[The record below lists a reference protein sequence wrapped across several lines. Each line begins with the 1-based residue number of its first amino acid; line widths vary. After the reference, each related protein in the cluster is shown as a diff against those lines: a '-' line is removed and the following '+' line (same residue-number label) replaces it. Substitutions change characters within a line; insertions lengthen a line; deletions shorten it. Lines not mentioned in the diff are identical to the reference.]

1 MSGGTFNYQQRS
13 ILEIAEELEDL
24 ILFDNNYSND
34 VQLHMA
40 EAVKIL
46 KKAYVYANRID
57 WLLSGDD
64 SEDSF
69 LERLKED
76 INKIENG

>member
-1 MSGGTFNYQQRS
+1 MSGGTFNYQQRF

-34 VQLHMA
+34 VQLHIA

-46 KKAYVYANRID
+46 KKAYVYTNRID
-57 WLLSGDD
+57 WLLSGDH